1 MFLLVRLFFLTFS
14 CDEWVNGDIL
24 DLSFL
29 EQITSLEIKESSTSN
44 KLLKQSQQIMNR
56 RIASNW
62 HLSNEQFLFLLKLN
76 FNLVSVKVGEFS
88 SKSWKTKI
96 ITKPSQQSWARI
108 MRPKNENY
116 KNRKKKKR
124 NGARARRH
132 KNDKNDAAA
141 RNPISHPRVTSV
153 FNLRLSLYY
162 HRERER
168 EFQFWR
174 EIEIKKWIRQTGTIL
189 SITASMIKTH
199 LLISL
204 GPNKSTLFGYSF
216 NLSLNFLCRWLNLI
230 SV

>member
-29 EQITSLEIKESSTSN
+29 EQITSLEIKESFTSN
-44 KLLKQSQQIMNR
+44 KLLKQSQQIVNW

-76 FNLVSVKVGEFS
+76 FNLVSFKVGEFS
-88 SKSWKTKI
+88 SKSWETKI
-96 ITKPSQQSWARI
+96 VTKPSQHSWARI

-116 KNRKKKKR
+116 KNIKKKR
-124 NGARARRH
+124 NGARARRQ
-132 KNDKNDAAA
+132 KNDKIDAAA

-162 HRERER
+162 QREREK

>member
-1 MFLLVRLFFLTFS
+1 MSNFCFYWNSISILWALRWVSSHRKVEKQKLSQNHHNTAGLAS
-14 CDEWVNGDIL
+14 CGP
-24 DLSFL
+24 
-29 EQITSLEIKESSTSN
+29 
-44 KLLKQSQQIMNR
+44 
-56 RIASNW
+56 
-62 HLSNEQFLFLLKLN
+62 
-76 FNLVSVKVGEFS
+76 
-88 SKSWKTKI
+88 KTKI
-96 ITKPSQQSWARI
+96 IKI
-108 MRPKNENY
+108 E
-116 KNRKKKKR
+116 KKKR

-162 HRERER
+162 QREREK